1 MIETIV
7 ENPRSAEESTS
18 KDDVMDDDRYEGLRY
33 MKASSSTSST
43 TDRAHDDEG
52 SSCDQRVGVTLDTN
66 ANESDKMTMI
76 SD

>member
-33 MKASSSTSST
+33 MKASSSST

-52 SSCDQRVGVTLDTN
+52 SSCDQRVSVSLDTT
-66 ANESDKMTMI
+66 NESDKMTMI